1 MIKGYHHI
9 KSKGGLEFME
19 TFYKVNGKLYATK
32 EEAEKAELALEEAKA
47 KEAKLS
53 EERKARAKEID
64 DARAAVIEAEKHYK
78 ELVNAFVRDYKS
90 YHFSYTSTDSDIF
103 GDLFDSFFRLF

>member
-1 MIKGYHHI
+1 
-9 KSKGGLEFME
+9 ME
-19 TFYKVNGKLYATK
+19 TFYKVNGKLYSTK

-64 DARAAVIEAEKHYK
+64 EARVALVEAEKRYNK
-78 ELVNAFVRDYKS
+78 LVNAFIKDYGS
-90 YHFSYTSTDSDIF
+90 YHFSYTSTEPDAFDN
-103 GDLFDSFFRLF
+103 LFDSFFRLF

>member
-1 MIKGYHHI
+1 
-9 KSKGGLEFME
+9 ME
-19 TFYKVNGKLYATK
+19 TFYKVNGKLYSTK

-64 DARAAVIEAEKHYK
+64 EARAALVEAEKHYNK
-78 ELVNAFVRDYKS
+78 LVNAFVKDHGS
-90 YHFSYTSTDSDIF
+90 DHFSYTSTEPDIVD
-103 GDLFDSFFRLF
+103 GLFDSFFRLF

>member
-1 MIKGYHHI
+1 
-9 KSKGGLEFME
+9 ME
-19 TFYKVNGKLYATK
+19 TFYKVNGKLYSTK

-64 DARAAVIEAEKHYK
+64 EIMDLITSHILQQNLIRLITYLIHSLDYSNWRSYPWIGHHY
-78 ELVNAFVRDYKS
+78 LMQ
-90 YHFSYTSTDSDIF
+90 
-103 GDLFDSFFRLF
+103 LLL

>member
-1 MIKGYHHI
+1 
-9 KSKGGLEFME
+9 ME
-19 TFYKVNGKLYATK
+19 TFYKVNGKLYSTK

-64 DARAAVIEAEKHYK
+64 EARAAVVEAEKRYNK
-78 ELVNAFVRDYKS
+78 LVNAFVKDYGS
-90 YHFSYTSTDSDIF
+90 YHFSYTSTEPDTFDN
-103 GDLFDSFFRLF
+103 LFDSFFRLF

>member
-1 MIKGYHHI
+1 
-9 KSKGGLEFME
+9 ME
-19 TFYKVNGKLYATK
+19 TFYKVNGKLYSTK

-64 DARAAVIEAEKHYK
+64 EARAAVVEAEKRYNK
-78 ELVNAFVRDYKS
+78 LVNAFVKDYGS
-90 YHFSYTSTDSDIF
+90 YHFSYTSTEPDIVD
-103 GDLFDSFFRLF
+103 GLFDSFFRLF

>member
-1 MIKGYHHI
+1 
-9 KSKGGLEFME
+9 ME
-19 TFYKVNGKLYATK
+19 TFYKVNGKLYSTK

-64 DARAAVIEAEKHYK
+64 EARAALVEAEKRYNK
-78 ELVNAFVRDYKS
+78 LVNAFVKDYGT
-90 YHFSYTSTDSDIF
+90 YHVSISEKNKRADNFDELFSELINSVF
-103 GDLFDSFFRLF
+103 